1 MKEGK
6 QQPIKVLIVE
16 DDADW
21 LRGLKA
27 YLSAEPDIE
36 ICADANTSEQALQ
49 AFTEHEID
57 VVLMDIMLA
66 NSMDG
71 IWLTA
76 EVTETWGARVIM
88 LTSLEEKETIS
99 HAFEAGAINYIVK
112 EDFEQIPD
120 AVRSAYYNE
129 APISAKAAEAMREEF
144 RRLKK
149 LEQEFKTQQLKNL
162 LTPTEIQILEKVDQG
177 LTQSQIADHFIISI
191 RTVKVHIGNILR
203 KLGVSSSKEA
213 AALVKEHGLFQE

>member
-1 MKEGK
+1 MKEEK

-49 AFTEHEID
+49 AFAEHEID

-162 LTPTEIQILEKVDQG
+162 LTPTEIQILEKVGQG
-177 LTQSQIADHFIISI
+177 LTQSQIADHFVISI

>member
-1 MKEGK
+1 MKEEK

-49 AFTEHEID
+49 AFAEHEID

-120 AVRSAYYNE
+120 AVRSAYYNK

-162 LTPTEIQILEKVDQG
+162 LTPTEIQILEKVGQG
-177 LTQSQIADHFIISI
+177 LTQSQIADHFVISI

>member
-49 AFTEHEID
+49 AFAEHEID

-177 LTQSQIADHFIISI
+177 LTQSQIADHFVISI

>member
-1 MKEGK
+1 MKPNNLAQG
-6 QQPIKVLIVE
+6 PIKVLIVE

-27 YLSAEPDIE
+27 YLSAETDIGV
-36 ICADANTSEQALQ
+36 CAEADTSEKALQ
-49 AFTEHEID
+49 AFANHEID

-76 EVTETWGARVIM
+76 EVTDTWGARVIM
-88 LTSLEEKETIS
+88 LSSLQEKETIS

-112 EDFEQIPD
+112 EDFTQIPD
-120 AVRSAYYNE
+120 AVRSAYHNQ
-129 APISAKAAEAMREEF
+129 APISAKAAKAMREEF

-149 LEQEFKTQQLKNL
+149 LEQEYKAKQIKDL
-162 LTPTEIQILEKVDQG
+162 LTPTEVQILEKVEQG
-177 LTQSQIADHFIISI
+177 HTQSEIAEHFVISI

-213 AALVKEHGLFQE
+213 AVLAKQHGLF

>member
-49 AFTEHEID
+49 AFAEHEID

>member
-1 MKEGK
+1 MKEEK

-49 AFTEHEID
+49 AFAEHEID

-177 LTQSQIADHFIISI
+177 LTQSQIADHFVISI

>member
-1 MKEGK
+1 MPNT
-6 QQPIKVLIVE
+6 PIRVLIVE

-27 YLSAEPDIE
+27 YLSAEEDIVV
-36 ICADANTSEQALQ
+36 CAVADTSEKALQ
-49 AFTEHEID
+49 AFVEHEID

-76 EVTETWGARVIM
+76 EVTDTWGARVIM
-88 LTSLEEKETIS
+88 LSSLQEKETITN
-99 HAFEAGAINYIVK
+99 AFHAGATDYLVK

-120 AVRSAYYNE
+120 AIRSAFRNQ
-129 APISAKAAEAMREEF
+129 APISAKAAEAMRAEF
-144 RRLKK
+144 RRLKQ
-149 LEQEFKTQQLKNL
+149 LEQEYHTHKLQNL
-162 LTPTEIQILEKVDQG
+162 LTPTELQVLEKVDQG
-177 LTQSQIADHFIISI
+177 LTQSQIAEHFVISI

-203 KLGVSSSKEA
+203 KLGVTSSKEA
-213 AALVKEHGLFQE
+213 AQLAKQHGLI